1 MNQSN
6 AIFFFVFA
14 AFFVFITLR
23 GELPKYMGFLLAS
36 PAKGTTQVGGNT
48 FLADRLGQV
57 SGGGNLSSWVP
68 TRSEIENNNSIG
80 KTVGDFAKIAAL
92 F

>member
-1 MNQSN
+1 MPQSN

-36 PAKGTTQVGGNT
+36 PVPPTATTQVGGNSFT
-48 FLADRLGQV
+48 SDTLGQV
-57 SGGGNLSSWVP
+57 TGGGNLAPVA
-68 TRSEIENNNSIG
+68 G
-80 KTVGDFAKIAAL
+80 
-92 F
+92 

>member
-6 AIFFFVFA
+6 VIFFFVFA

-23 GELPKYMGFLLAS
+23 GELPKYLGFLLAS
-36 PAKGTTQVGGNT
+36 PTKGTTQVGGNVFT
-48 FLADRLGQV
+48 TDSTGKV
-57 SGGGNLSSWVP
+57 SGGGNLVP
-68 TRSEIENNNSIG
+68 TTAQIESNNSIA
-80 KTVGDFAKIAAL
+80 KDAADFASIAKVVAL